1 MKRIV
6 SVFVIWVLVLVPAL
20 VATAGS
26 FGRLKR
32 NIELEQAF
40 TEGRPPTEYHYY
52 ATGRWG
58 VPDAVLGLDPKYEQ
72 TARFWRKIEPESD
85 ELLDLI
91 QSLMPYLNQEP
102 RAADVLTPD
111 GTVIGVYWS
120 RLYWTRVV
128 MGEDNTVRVFK
139 PILPE
144 EGGAYH

>member
-1 MKRIV
+1 MKKIV

-40 TEGRPPTEYHYY
+40 TEGRPPAEYHYY

-85 ELLDLI
+85 ELLNLI

-120 RLYWTRVV
+120 RLYWTKVV

-144 EGGAYH
+144 EGGVYY